1 MDKKAELASAN
12 QTQQADLTECQ
23 PKAQLLRSELDL
35 CTAILNTVSAL
46 VVVFDPEGHIVR
58 CNRACEQ
65 TTGYAFDEVRNQPFW
80 ELFLTQDEK
89 ESVKAIFEK
98 IQIDLMAIA
107 PSHDWI
113 TKDGRCR
120 RIAWDY
126 TPFLDSDGTLKYVI
140 GTGIDIT
147 QRQQAESEL
156 HRLQEELDSRVR
168 ERTSQL
174 EKVNL
179 ALDTDVTRLREVE
192 ERHRIFLETALEGIW
207 RVELEVPVPIH
218 LPVEEQIDLA
228 YRYGY
233 LAECN
238 TPYARM
244 YSYSLPGQIVGQRM
258 GQIMPVESAK
268 NRAHMRAFIESG
280 HRLTDSES
288 HEIDKNGQIRVI
300 LNNMVG
306 IIEGGHLLRM
316 WGTQRDI
323 TQLKQAQQIL
333 QERATQLEETNH
345 LLVARDRLLNAA
357 ASCATA
363 LLSDDDFDRAVNTA
377 LEILGT
383 SAQADRLAVMEH
395 FDDSTGLTLGWII
408 FRCEWNSLHVASQ
421 MDHPQLQRIPYDGIE
436 DCYYTLRTGK
446 HWGGLL
452 ETLAEPFRSRQEQLG
467 VKSNYAIPIFVD
479 GQYWGVIG
487 LDYCQ
492 TPQILGAS
500 EIAVL
505 KTAAACIGSAIQRDR
520 IRRAREEAERAVL
533 LEREKA
539 AQERAAEL
547 AKANEALQA
556 EVMERKRASELARG
570 QTEALSRTLNL
581 LATEPELDK
590 FLGYM
595 LTTITELLS
604 PQKLALSSTLW
615 FHDPATNLLTLH
627 TMYYRGEILTG
638 GLMPDGANGVPTT
651 CNVAESVSWSKLVCS
666 RCPFVMDMGTVS
678 HYPGFKGWHPWLS
691 AQGVKALI
699 VVPLLRGCDVI
710 GVLNLYNSE
719 RSYYSPEEIEL
730 AQVLAGQVSL
740 AVQLTHLAEQSRQTA
755 VLEVQEK
762 AAQKQA
768 AELSEINKVLQAEV
782 ADRKRAEQVSRG
794 QTEALV
800 KTLTVLAAEPVLD
813 NFLGYVLQAI
823 AQQLGEPSGGIWLY
837 DEAYDTTI
845 LHIDY
850 EDGQIRR
857 GAEISRPGASRQ
869 NVLKQWDADYMQLL
883 QEKKVLIQNV
893 QDLPQTPAYA
903 QSRAYNQKRG
913 IKTILVVCLFFGE
926 KFLGNITLRSTKR
939 RDYKPEELEL
949 ACVLAYQAS
958 LAIQLTRLA
967 EQTQQS
973 AVLKERN
980 RIAREIH
987 DTLAQVLTGIVVQL
1001 QAAEDVHT
1009 TDPSDRQAHIA
1020 TARQLAKQGLT
1031 EARRSVR
1038 ALRPQALEG
1047 NDLTGALAN
1056 LIKQMGTGT
1065 GLQTVCRVQ
1074 GTPYFLSPDVESNLL
1089 RIAQEAFTNIL
1100 KHAGASEIQIELVYD
1115 PGQVRLRV
1123 LDNGQGFDP
1132 NLTPT
1137 ESYGLIGMRERTQSI
1152 GAELTITSQPREGT
1166 EVLVVVPILSPGQR
1180 SLL

>member
-46 VVVFDPEGHIVR
+46 VVVFDPEGHIVH
-58 CNRACEQ
+58 CNRAFEQ
-65 TTGYAFDEVRNQPFW
+65 TTSYAFDEVRNQPFW
-80 ELFLTQDEK
+80 ELFLIQDEK

-98 IQIDLMAIA
+98 IQQDKMAIA
-107 PSHDWI
+107 HSHDWI
-113 TKDGRCR
+113 TKDGICR

-126 TPFLDSDGTLKYVI
+126 TPFLDSDSTAKYVI

-156 HRLQEELDSRVR
+156 HRLHEELDSRVR
-168 ERTSQL
+168 ERMAQL

-179 ALDTDVTRLREVE
+179 AIETDFWPGTVE
-192 ERHRIFLETALEGIW
+192 WHRSLGYLGSVCTALMLGDE
-207 RVELEVPVPIH
+207 PVGM
-218 LPVEEQIDLA
+218 LGLA
-228 YRYGY
+228 FQERKEFTASEFEFFQALAQQATLAIQLTQ
-233 LAECN
+233 LAE
-238 TPYARM
+238 
-244 YSYSLPGQIVGQRM
+244 
-258 GQIMPVESAK
+258 EAK
-268 NRAHMRAFIESG
+268 
-280 HRLTDSES
+280 L
-288 HEIDKNGQIRVI
+288 
-300 LNNMVG
+300 
-306 IIEGGHLLRM
+306 
-316 WGTQRDI
+316 
-323 TQLKQAQQIL
+323 
-333 QERATQLEETNH
+333 
-345 LLVARDRLLNAA
+345 AA
-357 ASCATA
+357 
-363 LLSDDDFDRAVNTA
+363 
-377 LEILGT
+377 I
-383 SAQADRLAVMEH
+383 
-395 FDDSTGLTLGWII
+395 
-408 FRCEWNSLHVASQ
+408 
-421 MDHPQLQRIPYDGIE
+421 
-436 DCYYTLRTGK
+436 
-446 HWGGLL
+446 
-452 ETLAEPFRSRQEQLG
+452 
-467 VKSNYAIPIFVD
+467 
-479 GQYWGVIG
+479 
-487 LDYCQ
+487 
-492 TPQILGAS
+492 
-500 EIAVL
+500 
-505 KTAAACIGSAIQRDR
+505 
-520 IRRAREEAERAVL
+520 AREQ
-533 LEREKA
+533 EKA
-539 AQERAAEL
+539 ALERAAEL

-651 CNVAESVSWSKLVCS
+651 CNVAESVSWSNLVCS

-823 AQQLGEPSGGIWLY
+823 AQQLGEPCGGIWLY

-1056 LIKQMGTGT
+1056 LIKQMGAGT

-1100 KHAGASEIQIELVYD
+1100 KHAEASEIQIELVYH

-1152 GAELTITSQPREGT
+1152 GAELTITSQPGEGT
-1166 EVLVVVPILSPGQR
+1166 EVLVVVPILSPAQR